1 MLDLETTRQ
10 QCEKKMEKIEKE
22 NYMESRKLAWL
33 NRSRRAEGKKNQTAT
48 HFHKP
53 VWNDAKTTNI
63 IINFL

>member
-53 VWNDAKTTNI
+53 V
-63 IINFL
+63 